1 MGLQSRH
8 SPPPSPEVE
17 FNAQF
22 QSRPP
27 IRACSGWH
35 QYSSNDSKT
44 LATADAQ
51 AVRLQMV
58 WDKFGSDLRCQKH
71 PK

>member
-27 IRACSGWH
+27 IRACSGWPLH
-35 QYSSNDSKT
+35 TGVDSKT
-44 LATADAQ
+44 LATAEAQ
-51 AVRLQMV
+51 VVSGSCDTLQRSR
-58 WDKFGSDLRCQKH
+58 DKQLN
-71 PK
+71 